1 MKVCLKSLTVVGLFL
16 FAAQAEANPCVGNRQ
31 TFGKVSMPG
40 KPGAVRGDCGSGMSM
55 RCPCNK
61 PKPKPAPR
69 SEKETVKS
77 CEDEAMRCP
86 CNKPKPKPKAPVAKM
101 MDKGCTEMGMR
112 GCPCNKPKPTP
123 RTEQAT
129 GSFKSASV
137 ADQRKQ
143 LSSQVA
149 AYMSN
154 PCEENSMILKSCAQM
169 YCDRVNNQMMNKM
182 VQELMSST
190 NKKAV
195 QMKIMRTLEV

>member
-1 MKVCLKSLTVVGLFL
+1 MKVSLKTLTVVGLFL
-16 FAAQAEANPCVGNRQ
+16 FAAQAEANRPAA
-31 TFGKVSMPG
+31 TFGKVTKPG
-40 KPGAVRGDCGSGMSM
+40 KPGAVRGDCVSGMSM

-61 PKPKPAPR
+61 PKPKPGPR
-69 SEKETVKS
+69 SEKPAAKS

-86 CNKPKPKPKAPVAKM
+86 CNKPKPKPKAPVDKM
-101 MDKGCTEMGMR
+101 MDKGCTEIGVR
-112 GCPCNKPKPTP
+112 GCPCNKPKPKPAP
-123 RTEQAT
+123 RAEQAT
-129 GSFKSASV
+129 TSFKSASV

-143 LSSQVA
+143 LASQVA

-154 PCEENSMILKSCAQM
+154 PCEETAMMLKSCAQM
-169 YCDRVNNQMMNKM
+169 YCDRVQNQTMNKM